1 MLILENVKKLYSNN
15 RGLRST
21 SIQFREGEITGI
33 LGRNGS
39 GKTTLLK
46 AILNLLPLDEGWITL
61 HNKPVEEQFEQI
73 AFITEDG
80 SFFPY
85 MSAKEYGEFLTL
97 YYPSFSKK
105 RYFELLDQ
113 FEVSIID
120 TIKSL
125 SKGQQLKVE
134 ISAGFAMNAK
144 LIILDEPFTTL
155 DIYAKED
162 TVRLLIEQ
170 VKEDVIILISTH
182 NIEEIE
188 TVIDRCVVL
197 DDGMIQ
203 EDIMMDELNECG
215 KDLRAVLDPYRPA
228 VRK

>member
-80 SFFPY
+80 SFF
-85 MSAKEYGEFLTL
+85 
-97 YYPSFSKK
+97 
-105 RYFELLDQ
+105 
-113 FEVSIID
+113 
-120 TIKSL
+120 
-125 SKGQQLKVE
+125 
-134 ISAGFAMNAK
+134 
-144 LIILDEPFTTL
+144 LI
-155 DIYAKED
+155 
-162 TVRLLIEQ
+162 
-170 VKEDVIILISTH
+170 
-182 NIEEIE
+182 
-188 TVIDRCVVL
+188 
-197 DDGMIQ
+197 
-203 EDIMMDELNECG
+203 
-215 KDLRAVLDPYRPA
+215 
-228 VRK
+228 